1 MVVSISTY
9 GKLWDHIFQKRID
22 IDTDTL
28 KVALLTSSYTPDL
41 DAHDYFDDVTAYQVT
56 ATGYTSGGVA
66 LASGTWSYNSGTN
79 TWTYDAA
86 DPSWTITGSCTARYA
101 VVYDSTP
108 ATDATRPLMFLID
121 LGEDK
126 TATDG
131 TFKLPLDAAGL
142 FDAV

>member
-1 MVVSISTY
+1 MAVTISTY

-22 IDTDTL
+22 IDSDSI

-41 DAHDYFDDVTAYQVT
+41 DAHDYFDDVTSYQVT

-66 LASGTWSYNSGTN
+66 LGSVSWTYDSGTN
-79 TWTYDAA
+79 TYTFDAA

-108 ATDATRPLMFLID
+108 ATDATRPLMFLIN

-131 TFKLPLDAAGL
+131 TFKLTLNASGL
-142 FDAV
+142 FTAT